1 MIILRQTHLK
11 RYVGLNMMLRLNV
24 REPGDDIVLPIPKV
38 VAGYGDLVVVGD
50 KASERLRGELVG
62 HTYRR
67 RMAPYGNKVVRIF
80 Y

>member
-11 RYVGLNMMLRLNV
+11 RYLGLNMMLRLNV
-24 REPGDDIVLPIPKV
+24 RESGDDIVLPIPKV
-38 VAGYGDLVVVGD
+38 VTGYGDLVVVGD
-50 KASERLRGELVG
+50 KASEPLRGELFG

-67 RMAPYGNKVVRIF
+67 TVAPNVNKVVRIF